1 MSSGKLIVISGPS
14 GVGKSTVIHR
24 ILGNHPE
31 IMFSVSATTR
41 EPRPGEVPGKDYHFI
56 SQDEFKELVAREQ
69 LLEYN
74 HYASGDYYGTP
85 AEPILQ
91 TLSQGGTVLLDVDPN
106 GALQVLERCPE
117 AVLVFIAP
125 PSMAELHRRLN
136 GRGDTKA
143 DKVMARLAHARW
155 EIQQARR
162 YRYVLLNDQIDG
174 CVERMEQI
182 IADAPE
188 AEKCLYENNTELYIL
203 KEVH

>member
-1 MSSGKLIVISGPS
+1 MSRGKLIVVSGPS

-24 ILGNHPE
+24 ILDSHPE

-56 SQDEFKELVAREQ
+56 SEDEFKGLVAREQ

-85 AEPILQ
+85 AEPIRAVMD
-91 TLSQGGTVLLDVDPN
+91 QGGTVLLDVDPN
-106 GALQVLERCPE
+106 GARQVTERCPE

-125 PSMAELHRRLN
+125 PSMAELHRRLSE
-136 GRGDTKA
+136 RGDTKPE
-143 DKVMARLAHARW
+143 KVMARLAHARW
-155 EIQQARR
+155 EIQQARH
-162 YRYVLLNDQIDG
+162 YRYLLLNDQVES
-174 CVERMEQI
+174 CVTCMEQI
-182 IADAPE
+182 LADAPE